1 MLSLLYLVVKAQHYF
16 VTSSYMF
23 LDEKTVLE
31 IWLNP
36 WLNLTIFRGTGPRGP
51 CFVYVPARKGLSR
64 LGKNASASRE
74 VRERKNQP
82 RPQGFSLKKW
92 VEREKVLFQLRRKTF
107 LAPLEFNLCFLA
119 RYQVNTANHLFSV
132 FLFHY
137 GVFSNITPFWEA
149 GAKSVFFVIND

>member
-1 MLSLLYLVVKAQHYF
+1 MHDKLWF
-16 VTSSYMF
+16 
-23 LDEKTVLE
+23 
-31 IWLNP
+31 
-36 WLNLTIFRGTGPRGP
+36 
-51 CFVYVPARKGLSR
+51 PARKGLSR

-82 RPQGFSLKKW
+82 SPQGFSLKKW
-92 VEREKVLFQLRRKTF
+92 VGREKVLFQLRRKTF

-132 FLFHY
+132 FLFHH
-137 GVFSNITPFWEA
+137 GVLSNITPFWEA

>member
-1 MLSLLYLVVKAQHYF
+1 MKRSMDYTLLDPQGRQW
-16 VTSSYMF
+16 T
-23 LDEKTVLE
+23 
-31 IWLNP
+31 WGQ
-36 WLNLTIFRGTGPRGP
+36 W
-51 CFVYVPARKGLSR
+51 FVYVPARKGLSR

-82 RPQGFSLKKW
+82 RSQGCSLKKW
-92 VEREKVLFQLRRKTF
+92 VGREKVLFQLRRKTF

-119 RYQVNTANHLFSV
+119 RYQANTANHPFSV

-149 GAKSVFFVIND
+149 GAKSVFFLL

>member
-1 MLSLLYLVVKAQHYF
+1 MDRVHEEVHSW
-16 VTSSYMF
+16 TI
-23 LDEKTVLE
+23 LDPQGRQ
-31 IWLNP
+31 W
-36 WLNLTIFRGTGPRGP
+36 TGDP

-82 RPQGFSLKKW
+82 RPQGLSLKKW
-92 VEREKVLFQLRRKTF
+92 VGREKVLFQLRRKTL

-119 RYQVNTANHLFSV
+119 KYQVNTANHLFSV

-137 GVFSNITPFWEA
+137 GVFSNITPFWEE
-149 GAKSVFFVIND
+149 GTTEFFFCCCCYKWLRKTLFCGIKESGKRTQPLK